1 MEDKKK
7 KKQSYITFSKKQIVS
22 IQNHHNS
29 NVIDHK
35 TGKVMLM
42 YTIRLPSKNYRTTR
56 FGEDSQG
63 IDRDSRSA
71 TISIGAPYISQ
82 SDSDSNIYYTYPD
95 PSREFTVQFKGHILG
110 KENSKNIF
118 DKPEPIKIKGDELI
132 DIFRQAKEISKKKQ
146 AELKKKKEKEVE
158 KPKQEK
164 ADKKGEL
171 VK

>member
-22 IQNHHNS
+22 IQNHHIR
-29 NVIDHK
+29 NVIDDK

-82 SDSDSNIYYTYPD
+82 SDSD
-95 PSREFTVQFKGHILG
+95 
-110 KENSKNIF
+110 
-118 DKPEPIKIKGDELI
+118 
-132 DIFRQAKEISKKKQ
+132 
-146 AELKKKKEKEVE
+146 
-158 KPKQEK
+158 
-164 ADKKGEL
+164 
-171 VK
+171 